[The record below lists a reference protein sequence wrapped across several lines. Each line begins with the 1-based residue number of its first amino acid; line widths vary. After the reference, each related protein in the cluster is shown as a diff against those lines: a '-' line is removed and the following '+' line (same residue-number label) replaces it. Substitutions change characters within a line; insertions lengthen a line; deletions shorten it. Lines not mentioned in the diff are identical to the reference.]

1 MTRVFINSEEDAK
14 KMGISKG
21 EWELMKMED
30 EELPKSSSKKT
41 KKVAKRKTKNELI

>member
-1 MTRVFINSEEDAK
+1 MTKWYNLTREDAK
-14 KMGISKG
+14 KLGIEG
-21 EWELMKMED
+21 EYELMQMED